1 MITLAVGTTNRRAIC
16 EGVAHGVVGRRR
28 GMHVT
33 LDAGRLVVPRD
44 LGFEARQQFI
54 VAARAAMGS
63 TEATVELDCSTIE
76 VLGPID
82 DAVIGMLVTL
92 TRAARRQGAQ
102 VALVRAPRPMR
113 AQCEEAGVAQLFD
126 WRE

>member
-1 MITLAVGTTNRRAIC
+1 
-16 EGVAHGVVGRRR
+16 
-28 GMHVT
+28 MHVT

>member
-1 MITLAVGTTNRRAIC
+1 MY
-16 EGVAHGVVGRRR
+16 
-28 GMHVT
+28 VT
-33 LDAGRLVVPRD
+33 MDTGRLVVPCD

-63 TEATVELDCSTIE
+63 TEETVELDCSTIE

-92 TRAARRQGAQ
+92 ARAARRQGAQ

-113 AQCEEAGVAQLFD
+113 TQFEAAGVSGLFD
-126 WRE
+126 WRS